1 LLALRFANADL
12 LPLDYSI
19 YATEVAAYLE
29 GLEKIA
35 PADFFTGTIRPLI
48 EECRAWHDATAKI
61 TAGLEAWRAGA
72 PVVAPGTSL
81 DAIGERRPAVGT
93 PPLQTAVT
101 DAGSAGL
108 TCPGGVG
115 KPAAAHAINT
125 ALMAQERAWL
135 DEQGIP
141 GRPWFRH
148 LVYAPLAS
156 YEAETLP
163 GLREALEAGDLER
176 ARQQAERLRAAL
188 QRARGALSELLQ
200 TEN

>member
-1 LLALRFANADL
+1 MSRVWGLLALRFANADL

-19 YATEVAAYLE
+19 YASEVASYLQ
-29 GLEKIA
+29 GLEKLA
-35 PADFFTGTIRPLI
+35 PADFFAGTIRPLM
-48 EECRAWHDATAKI
+48 EKCREWQAAAAKVS
-61 TAGLEAWRAGA
+61 GQLEVWRAGTEVAA
-72 PVVAPGTSL
+72 PFRAPNG
-81 DAIGERRPAVGT
+81 
-93 PPLQTAVT
+93 
-101 DAGSAGL
+101 GL
-108 TCPGGVG
+108 
-115 KPAAAHAINT
+115 KPAATAADGGLKPAATDAINR

-176 ARQQAERLRAAL
+176 ARQQAERLRDAL
-188 QRARGALSELLQ
+188 ERARRALTDVVREADQERERLR
-200 TEN
+200 